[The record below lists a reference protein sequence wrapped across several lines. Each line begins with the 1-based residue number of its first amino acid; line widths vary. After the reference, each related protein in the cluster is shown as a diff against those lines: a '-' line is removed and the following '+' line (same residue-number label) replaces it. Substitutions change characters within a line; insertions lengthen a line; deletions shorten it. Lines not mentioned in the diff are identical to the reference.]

1 MSLVVHIN
9 EGILSKKNENKLIE
23 IEGFVYIYATHLSF
37 LVKQLTIFLHYK
49 AHFKALHFF

>member
-37 LVKQLTIFLHYK
+37 LVKQLS
-49 AHFKALHFF
+49 AL